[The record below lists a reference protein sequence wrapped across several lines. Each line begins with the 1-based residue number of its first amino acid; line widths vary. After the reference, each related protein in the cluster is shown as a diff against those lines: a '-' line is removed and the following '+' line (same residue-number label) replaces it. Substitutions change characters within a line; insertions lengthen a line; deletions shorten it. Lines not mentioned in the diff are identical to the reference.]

1 MKFGIFDHLEMEHGR
16 LLADTYEDRLR
27 LVEQA
32 ERGGFYC
39 WLTAEHHHSPLC
51 MAPNQLVFFAAAAAR
66 TKTIKLG
73 SLVSVLPLH
82 HPIRLLEEF
91 CMLDQLS
98 KGRLQIG
105 VGKGPTGAEFAM
117 WGGDADLRQEMFD
130 EAMIVLLQGM
140 QNDFLNFQ
148 GKHYSFSNLWMA
160 LRPHQTPHPPFW
172 YGENAATA
180 ARLRAN
186 LVCHGSNADVAAK
199 LNVYRAGLEAS
210 KASWA
215 TGVCQN
221 DQPIFGAT
229 RRVFLAD
236 SQSEALERAR
246 ASYETYMENFRK
258 PLPDDIVTG
267 VRRAPRGAPPPK
279 FGPTA
284 ISFEQAI
291 AGQTV
296 IAGTP
301 AQARDHLRDYMNTTG
316 ANYYGVAFQ
325 WGDISHE
332 EASQSMSRFVN
343 EVMPLVREAPDIRSV
358 A

>member
-16 LLADTYEDRLR
+16 LLADSYEDRLQ

-32 ERGGFYC
+32 ERGEFYC

-51 MAPNQLVFFAAAAAR
+51 MAPNQLIFFAAAAAR
-66 TKTIKLG
+66 TKAIKLG

-82 HPIRLLEEF
+82 HPVRLLEEF
-91 CMLDQLS
+91 CMLDHLS
-98 KGRLQIG
+98 GGRLQIG

-140 QNDFLNFQ
+140 QNEFLNFQ
-148 GKHYSFSNLWMA
+148 GRHFQFSNLWMA
-160 LRPHQTPHPPFW
+160 LRPYQTPHPPFW
-172 YGENAATA
+172 YGENSATA
-180 ARLRAN
+180 GRLRAN
-186 LVCHGSNADVAAK
+186 LVCHGSNADVAVK
-199 LNVYRAGLEAS
+199 LNTYRMELAKS
-210 KASWA
+210 KASWER
-215 TGVCQN
+215 GVCQN
-221 DQPIFGAT
+221 NEPIFGAT

-236 SQSEALERAR
+236 TQSEALERAR
-246 ASYETYMENFRK
+246 ASYDVYISNFRK

-267 VRRAPRGAPPPK
+267 HSRTPRGAPPPK

-284 ISFEQAI
+284 ISFDQAI
-291 AGQTV
+291 AGQSL

-301 AQARDHLRDYMNTTG
+301 AQARDHLRDYMNVTG

-332 EASQSMSRFVN
+332 EASQSMDRFVK
-343 EVMPLVREAPDIRSV
+343 EVMPLAKEFEPARSV